1 MVIRVK
7 NKKRIFAYLTIIY
20 LLVMSGSVLHYKYM
34 GTIGTINM
42 NITIVFFACYLLTH
56 KSRSR
61 YLKKEINDIF
71 MILAALGLI
80 VVMLLGKS
88 NFTGYL
94 ATYCALLMPWLI
106 VQMVD
111 LIIL

>member
-42 NITIVFFACYLLTH
+42 NDVGVKSFSIV
-56 KSRSR
+56 
-61 YLKKEINDIF
+61 
-71 MILAALGLI
+71 
-80 VVMLLGKS
+80 
-88 NFTGYL
+88 
-94 ATYCALLMPWLI
+94 P
-106 VQMVD
+106 
-111 LIIL
+111 